1 MNNIKT
7 KRGFACL
14 MVIVFFM
21 LLSTQIVW
29 SGPIEE
35 SIQMV
40 QDWMKV
46 FKEGNA
52 EALSAL
58 FAKDGVYI
66 SWAGPFPA
74 VGREAIRASFE
85 GFFRLYPIRLLFLRD
100 ESRQVY
106 GDTVIYNCNWTFIY
120 GDGKGPIKTVYGR
133 TSSANAVVEGKR
145 VLLLQVTSLLPTA
158 GP

>member
-1 MNNIKT
+1 MNNIKA

-14 MVIVFFM
+14 MAITFFM

-35 SIQMV
+35 SIQMT
-40 QDWMKV
+40 QDWMKA
-46 FKEGNA
+46 FKESNA

-58 FAKDGVYI
+58 FAKDGVYVG
-66 SWAGPFPA
+66 WAGPFPA
-74 VGREAIRASFE
+74 VGREAIRPFFE
-85 GFFRLYPIRLLFLRD
+85 GFFRMYPIRQLFLRD
-100 ESRQVY
+100 EARQVY

-133 TSSANAVVEGKR
+133 SSAVNAVVEGKR
-145 VLLLQVTSLLPTA
+145 VLLLMATSLLPTA